1 LTFFLQRQDYR
12 GFWNLPLKQKQVLL
26 SRIRHYQKYPQRK
39 KLTVWYWR
47 YETLWTEN
55 KVSWRTHVRAPGPS
69 IGRKAD
75 VSNAEVVAK
84 KSGQVAALGPSPASV
99 LLAVILLFAIALP
112 AAGKKKEAITYGEG
126 LLVNIPLPEREV
138 AQVVQDIAANGII
151 RGTKEYNKD
160 EFVGGANPALSSTV
174 FPEWTK
180 GGKVFY
186 KVRTQALDPRNF
198 KDSGD
203 LGTLAVRY
211 VVKAQGERNT
221 VLRIDALFKEDFRH
235 TVHPSNGS
243 VESDEYRDIQD
254 HLDFLELM
262 KKEDAEANKQRQ
274 EQVAKKQGVA
284 LHGAAPT
291 PMPVESSSRDVQAG
305 GNPPAT
311 VSPQSSATAAPV
323 VQAAPVESASAVTPQ
338 PIAASPAPV
347 PAASP
352 AQPPPPQPSSP
363 SPQPAQSL
371 EQRVQDLRKQVERTV
386 KSPGA
391 PLKSA
396 PFHTAIN
403 LQTLGTGTQVLVL
416 ISTPYWYGVE
426 THEGQ
431 HGWLMR
437 DQVEQP

>member
-1 LTFFLQRQDYR
+1 MNGQGD
-12 GFWNLPLKQKQVLL
+12 G
-26 SRIRHYQKYPQRK
+26 SG
-39 KLTVWYWR
+39 
-47 YETLWTEN
+47 E
-55 KVSWRTHVRAPGPS
+55 
-69 IGRKAD
+69 
-75 VSNAEVVAK
+75 EVVAK
-84 KSGQVAALGPSPASV
+84 KSRSVAGLAPSLGSV
-99 LLAVILLFAIALP
+99 SLAVVLFFAIGLP

-160 EFVGGANPALSSTV
+160 EFVGGANPASTSTV
-174 FPEWTK
+174 FPPWTQ

-203 LGTLAVRY
+203 LGTLSVRY
-211 VVKAQGERNT
+211 VVKAQGEKNT

-262 KKEDAEANKQRQ
+262 RKEDAEANKQRQ
-274 EQVAKKQGVA
+274 EQVAKKQSVTVRGTTPV
-284 LHGAAPT
+284 PT
-291 PMPVESSSRDVQAG
+291 PVESSSRDVPQAG
-305 GNPPAT
+305 ENPAAT
-311 VSPQSSATAAPV
+311 ISPQSSSTAATV
-323 VQAAPVESASAVTPQ
+323 TSTAPVESAAVVAPP
-338 PIAASPAPV
+338 PIANSSAPAPTASPT
-347 PAASP
+347 
-352 AQPPPPQPSSP
+352 PPPPQPSSR

-371 EQRVQDLRKQVERTV
+371 EQRVQDLRKQVERNV

-403 LQTLGTGTQVLVL
+403 LQTLGTGTQVLIL